1 MNRRG
6 FLQAILAAGV
16 APFVVTTAG
25 VLMPVTAPRIYRT
38 GLAFGM
44 VQHSVA
50 HQPIWIPA
58 CITVKEL
65 LIRST
70 YDSEDTRQ
78 QVMHCLA
85 QAHGIKLPF

>member
-6 FLQAILAAGV
+6 FLQGILAAGV

-44 VQHSVA
+44 VQYA
-50 HQPIWIPA
+50 IANQPIWIPA
-58 CITVKEL
+58 VITVREL

-70 YDSEDTRQ
+70 YESEDTRQ

-85 QAHGIKLPF
+85 QAYGIKLPF